1 MRPAWR
7 WRAGR
12 FGLALL
18 GWALAAGVSAVTVK
32 EYEPTGPQPTV
43 VDQQGRSTALYSASH
58 ALLIS
63 VSDYLGT
70 ARKGWRRLDATGK
83 ELDAVAGVLQRHGFR
98 VRRVSDPN
106 GTQLQA
112 AIQDFLAQYGRDE
125 NHRLLVFFSG
135 HGYTDKDTEMGYL
148 VPVDALLPQL
158 SPQGF
163 FSKALPIES
172 LQTAAKSIRSRHAVF
187 LFDSC
192 FSGSIFTS
200 KAEVK
205 QPEPRGA
212 SVSERWQF
220 LTQKAAKPVRQFIA
234 AGGPDE
240 ELPAQS
246 VFVPLF
252 IEALNG
258 RGSRVG
264 DGYVTGKE
272 LGQWLEQ
279 TLPSYRKEQNPH
291 SDVIRVPQLSFG
303 DIVFQVPGAV
313 IPKLPPES
321 VVKPSPPVVEET
333 RGPVVVADPFPPGQR
348 FRDCEDASCPWMVVV
363 PARSF
368 MMGSPAI
375 ESGGYDGEG
384 PQRHVSIS
392 KFAMGQYE
400 VTQGQWKALMGSNPS
415 YFKDCGDDCPVEQV
429 SWDDAQA
436 YVKKLSAKTGQKYR
450 LPSEAEWEYAARAGT
465 TTAYAFGATLSASQ
479 ANFSESKI
487 GKTVQVGSYA
497 ANGFGLSDMHGNVL
511 EWVQDCWHDNYQG
524 APADGRAWETGCN
537 GEARRVLRGG
547 SWDVSPWVL
556 RSANRLRDSPV
567 NRNDN
572 AGFRIARTFSL

>member
-1 MRPAWR
+1 M
-7 WRAGR
+7 
-12 FGLALL
+12 
-18 GWALAAGVSAVTVK
+18 
-32 EYEPTGPQPTV
+32 
-43 VDQQGRSTALYSASH
+43 
-58 ALLIS
+58 
-63 VSDYLGT
+63 
-70 ARKGWRRLDATGK
+70 
-83 ELDAVAGVLQRHGFR
+83 
-98 VRRVSDPN
+98 SDPN
-106 GTQLQA
+106 GAQLQA

-148 VPVDALLPQL
+148 VPTDALLPQL

-172 LQTAAKSIRSRHAVF
+172 LQTSAKSIRSRHAVF

-303 DIVFQVPGAV
+303 DMVFQVPGAV
-313 IPKLPPES
+313 IPKQPDQ
-321 VVKPSPPVVEET
+321 VVKSPPVVEES
-333 RGPVVVADPFPPGQR
+333 RGPVVAADPFPPGKQ
-348 FRDCEDASCPWMVVV
+348 FRDCEDAACPWMVVI
-363 PARSF
+363 PAGNF
-368 MMGSPAI
+368 MMGSPASEPGRSDI
-375 ESGGYDGEG
+375 EG
-384 PQRHVSIS
+384 PQHRVSIG
-392 KFAMGQYE
+392 KFAMGQFE
-400 VTQGQWKALMGSNPS
+400 VTQGQWKALMGNNPS
-415 YFKDCGDDCPVEQV
+415 RFNDCGDDCPVERV
-429 SWDDAQA
+429 SWNDAQEF
-436 YVKKLSAKTGQKYR
+436 VKKLNAKTGKAYR

-465 TTAYAFGATLSASQ
+465 TTAYAFGATLSGSQ
-479 ANFSESKI
+479 ANFWESAI
-487 GKTVQVGSYA
+487 VKTVRVGSYS
-497 ANGFGLSDMHGNVL
+497 ANNFGLSDMHGNVC

-524 APADGRAWETGCN
+524 APTDGRAWDTRCN
-537 GEARRVLRGG
+537 DEARRVLRGG
-547 SWDVSPWVL
+547 SWFYGPEIL
-556 RSANRLRDSPV
+556 RSARRDWDSPDAIRV
-567 NRNDN
+567 SS
-572 AGFRIARTFSL
+572 GFRVARTF